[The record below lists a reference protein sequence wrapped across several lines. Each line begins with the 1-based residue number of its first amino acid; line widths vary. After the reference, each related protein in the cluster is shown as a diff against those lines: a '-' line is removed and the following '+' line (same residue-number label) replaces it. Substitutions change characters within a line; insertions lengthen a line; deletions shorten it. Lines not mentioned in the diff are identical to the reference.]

1 MGFSFA
7 LCHDPKIEAVMLK
20 GLARKLVRRLAGD
33 QPEFREADA
42 LLKAADLPAEAVRRL
57 LPSYLASN
65 SWQVRNV
72 AIKLIER
79 LQDPALY
86 PVLVQTV
93 HKGTDAGIVVRNAVA
108 IIRRLGLKTPD
119 VELALQRAL
128 AAQYWEVRCEAIRSL
143 AELFEYTP
151 TRSELIIRAL
161 QPRTTIRG
169 GYYFMET
176 NFEVRAA
183 AAMALGGFGRP
194 ETALPVLEGLAADPH
209 WMVRCQAAVAI
220 TELSRRYPEIVP
232 RAGKALDAIDPLSDG
247 CRSDFPFP
255 QTVAALRKAVD
266 NGLAKMEP
274 AAIRGMYIDMQH
286 GWNRKRQEKA

>member
-1 MGFSFA
+1 
-7 LCHDPKIEAVMLK
+7 MLK

-42 LLKAADLPAEAVRRL
+42 FLKAADLPAEAVRRRL
-57 LPSYLASN
+57 RSYLACS

-93 HKGTDAGIVVRNAVA
+93 HAGTDAGIVVRNAIS
-108 IIRRLGLKTPD
+108 IIRRLGLKTPE

-128 AAQYWEVRCEAIRSL
+128 AARYWEVRCEAIRSL
-143 AELFEYTP
+143 AELFDYSP
-151 TRSELIIRAL
+151 TRSELIIRTL
-161 QPRTTIRG
+161 QPRTTARG
-169 GYYFMET
+169 DCHFLEA

-209 WMVRCQAAVAI
+209 WMVRYQAAVAV
-220 TELSRRYPEIVP
+220 TELSRRYPEIIP
-232 RAGKALDAIDPLSDG
+232 RAGKMLDAIDPLSDG

-255 QTVAALRKAVD
+255 QTIAALRKAVN
-266 NGLAKMEP
+266 NGLAHIEP
-274 AAIRGMYIDMQH
+274 AVLRGMYIDMQH
-286 GWNRKRQEKA
+286 GWNRKRQ

>member
-1 MGFSFA
+1 
-7 LCHDPKIEAVMLK
+7 MLK
-20 GLARKLVRRLAGD
+20 VARKLVRRLAGD

-42 LLKAADLPAEAVRRL
+42 FLKAAGLPGEAVRRR
-57 LPSYLASN
+57 LPSYLASS

-93 HKGTDAGIVVRNAVA
+93 HAGTDAGIVVRNAVSS
-108 IIRRLGLKTPD
+108 IRRLCLKTPE

-128 AAQYWEVRCEAIRSL
+128 GARYWEVRCEAIRSI
-143 AELFEYTP
+143 AELFDYSP
-151 TRSELIIRAL
+151 TRSELIIRTL
-161 QPRTTIRG
+161 LPRTNARG
-169 GYYFMET
+169 ELAFLEP

-194 ETALPVLEGLAADPH
+194 ETALPMLECLAADPH
-209 WMVRCQAAVAI
+209 WMVRHQAAVAI
-220 TELSRRYPEIVP
+220 AELSRRYPEIIP
-232 RAGKALDAIDPLSDG
+232 RARTTLDAIDPLSDG

-255 QTVAALRKAVD
+255 QTMAALRKAIN
-266 NGLAKMEP
+266 NGIAHVEP

-286 GWNRKRQEKA
+286 GWNRKKQ